1 MKSYKCTKC
10 GNSFTAPIKP
20 PKCGCHIGGSEY
32 KGDYKGICGGE
43 LVITTGGFIPL
54 VLDAIDLE
62 DSNYPDDDK
71 AYPLA
76 RNDKYQALISL
87 NEFAEKYLKIKQGD
101 KTVSFSDMDL
111 AKLKEIQQKMDE
123 GLEMQIIRGRGSRS
137 WDWVKRKPILRPLDD
152 AQLELLEEYTQFLL
166 REQYC
171 DSDVVSELP
180 SAVDQFVEFKRT
192 K

>member
-1 MKSYKCTKC
+1 
-10 GNSFTAPIKP
+10 
-20 PKCGCHIGGSEY
+20 
-32 KGDYKGICGGE
+32 
-43 LVITTGGFIPL
+43 
-54 VLDAIDLE
+54 
-62 DSNYPDDDK
+62 
-71 AYPLA
+71 
-76 RNDKYQALISL
+76 
-87 NEFAEKYLKIKQGD
+87 
-101 KTVSFSDMDL
+101 
-111 AKLKEIQQKMDE
+111 MDE